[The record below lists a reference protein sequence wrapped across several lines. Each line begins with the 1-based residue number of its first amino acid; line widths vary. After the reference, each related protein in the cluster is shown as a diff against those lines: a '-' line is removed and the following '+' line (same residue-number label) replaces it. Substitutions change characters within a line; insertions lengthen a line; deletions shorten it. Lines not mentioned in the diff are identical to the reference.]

1 MRALLSQPLPPL
13 SPEGATAEAFTLVQK
28 HREWLRPWFAHHAGW
43 QLMLDS
49 EAARLVKRPARL
61 DDASRPCLEPNSG
74 APLSR
79 RAYVILSLA
88 LASLVRADRRT
99 TLVRLRDSVIG
110 LLRAEPRFEAA
121 GVRVDLDH
129 QESRRD
135 FVHALRLLL
144 AWGVIKRVQGEEERF
159 IKDAETDALY
169 NVNRPVL
176 ARLLAANRPPSLV
189 KAQAIFDTARTRCD
203 GYPALLD
210 WENAL
215 AGDGTL
221 KRLSHGDTVLAGNLL
236 DSAFRVLGRDPR
248 EEVLLANFAAHCA
261 GDSHALD
268 RGQPLATLCL
278 RVIAAAHGIDG
289 QCSADARRKA
299 WAAVGV
305 IIDDLSAPVLT
316 FNLRAALGSALEQV
330 LGLHRQQGQPAF
342 LTYRQLQSGASFEP
356 LDPAMHVVFV
366 CENPSVVSAAAR
378 ELGPRCR
385 PLVCTN
391 GQPASAVRCS
401 FHNQGSRRGTAL
413 SRRLRLGGAAHCRST
428 RARIR
433 GGSLAHAG
441 RTQATL

>member
-1 MRALLSQPLPPL
+1 MLKEPDDRPFPSPENVWRRRRDRLAALGTSINMQEHDERQRAMRALLSQPLL

-88 LASLVRADRRT
+88 LASLVRADRQT

-189 KAQAIFDTARTRCD
+189 KAQEFPDRLR
-203 GYPALLD
+203 
-210 WENAL
+210 AL
-215 AGDGTL
+215 AEDDIT
-221 KRLSHGDTVLAGNLL
+221 
-236 DSAFRVLGRDPR
+236 
-248 EEVLLANFAAHCA
+248 AHS
-261 GDSHALD
+261 DE
-268 RGQPLATLCL
+268 
-278 RVIAAAHGIDG
+278 
-289 QCSADARRKA
+289 AR
-299 WAAVGV
+299 
-305 IIDDLSAPVLT
+305 
-316 FNLRAALGSALEQV
+316 
-330 LGLHRQQGQPAF
+330 
-342 LTYRQLQSGASFEP
+342 Y
-356 LDPAMHVVFV
+356 
-366 CENPSVVSAAAR
+366 
-378 ELGPRCR
+378 
-385 PLVCTN
+385 
-391 GQPASAVRCS
+391 
-401 FHNQGSRRGTAL
+401 
-413 SRRLRLGGAAHCRST
+413 RRLRLRLFRQLLDDPVLYYEELTDDEREYLDRQRGFILPEIETATGLVREV
-428 RARIR
+428 RAEGIAMADLT
-433 GGSLAHAG
+433 GSLSDYGLPEEGTEGHLTLLLATFLAG
-441 RTQATL
+441 RLRDSSRVSITFDALVARTQGFIAEHHRHWRKDVREPGQDRVLTRTVTERLCALGLARREGDLIFPLPAIGRYALRKEK